1 MYAAEGDQEE
11 NTGSF
16 SGTEMWR
23 KTFQV
28 IF

>member
-1 MYAAEGDQEE
+1 MYAAEGDPEE

-16 SGTEMWR
+16 SEKEMWR
-23 KTFQV
+23 KTFQA